1 MACFLGFFFLVSFA
15 WKSVQAAESMWEC
28 VSPTPPPPQ
37 EAYHIVIFYMN
48 HRRMEAAWAAAE
60 CFQHEQPQHLKKE
73 AGVGGRVPG
82 EKMGGMCSPSGRCHI
97 SLLELQA
104 TFQDPWHLAL
114 LSLSITAPINRQ
126 RGVCPT
132 GLYAIEDPGPRITC
146 LLPEALNSHT
156 KEKMVWA
163 NVRGWHPAGQVRA
176 SFILDLCCLCGVSLE
191 RRKWTCLPSTV
202 SGQSSCRGGHVCG
215 YNLMISVYCDTGT
228 LSTTR
233 WVFL

>member
-1 MACFLGFFFLVSFA
+1 MVCFVFLLDKVSKPPNRCGSTSA
-15 WKSVQAAESMWEC
+15 
-28 VSPTPPPPQ
+28 PPPE
-37 EAYHIVIFYMN
+37 EAYHIVVFYMN
-48 HRRMEAAWAAAE
+48 HRRMEAAWDAAE

-82 EKMGGMCSPSGRCHI
+82 EIIGGMCSPLGRCHI

-104 TFQDPWHLAL
+104 TFQDPWHLTL
-114 LSLSITAPINRQ
+114 LSLSITAPINGQ
-126 RGVCPT
+126 GGACPT
-132 GLYAIEDPGPRITC
+132 GLFASGDPGPQITC

-176 SFILDLCCLCGVSLE
+176 SFILDLCLCLCGLSLE

-202 SGQSSCRGGHVCG
+202 SGQSSCRDGHVCG

-228 LSTTR
+228 LSTTK